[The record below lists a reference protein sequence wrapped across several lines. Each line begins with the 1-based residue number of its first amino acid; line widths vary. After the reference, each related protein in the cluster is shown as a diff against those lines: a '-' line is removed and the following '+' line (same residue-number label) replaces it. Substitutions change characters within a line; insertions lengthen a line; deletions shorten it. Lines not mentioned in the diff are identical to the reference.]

1 MMEEY
6 AMPLT
11 DIAAWMR
18 SLPAD
23 TPELRKHLDMIS
35 TVIDELEH
43 VEAPDSDSEDEDSE
57 DEDSEDEDSEDED
70 SDAPDAEP
78 VSS

>member
-23 TPELRKHLDMIS
+23 TPELRKHLAMIS
-35 TVIDELEH
+35 SVIDELEH
-43 VEAPDSDSEDEDSE
+43 VEAPDSDSDSE
-57 DEDSEDEDSEDED
+57 DEDEDSEDED

-78 VSS
+78 VSI